1 MTIYLPGLLGFSLLT
16 FLLIFRGKA
25 MMNRAAQNSS
35 ENLRAYQ
42 KLVGQGM
49 IAGGILS
56 ALMTLMLLI
65 TMLFEIFS

>member
-1 MTIYLPGLLGFSLLT
+1 MWLHLYGISGFSLLT

-35 ENLRAYQ
+35 ENLGDYQ

-49 IAGGILS
+49 IAAGILV
-56 ALMTLMLLI
+56 AIMTLMLLI
-65 TMLFEIFS
+65 MMLFEIF

>member
-1 MTIYLPGLLGFSLLT
+1 
-16 FLLIFRGKA
+16 

-35 ENLRAYQ
+35 ENLRAHQ